1 MNTKKITVTC
11 LFSGLMLFC
20 LSAGANSEFQQWMQ
34 QQSQGVS
41 AQKKEFQE
49 YKDKRDKEFTDFLKS
64 QWKAVDIVKGEVMD
78 EVPKP
83 DVMPVAPPE
92 PVVQAPVKKP
102 VLVTVPKP
110 VVTKK
115 PAPAPL
121 VVAPKG
127 RPLTVDFFGRQIRFY
142 YDAGLKQRLDSRIDK
157 NAVSNYWSA
166 LSRVDYENLLKQLNA
181 QKKSLQLNDWAY
193 AALIHKLAAGI
204 NNNRRNES
212 ALLSW
217 FLLAKSGYRARI
229 AYNNT
234 SIYLLVPAEQEM
246 FEVAYFT
253 FSGKRYYAVEF
264 DGKKQ
269 KPGQAFTYNGEYP
282 DTTKDFDMRVTPVVA
297 SNDKDE
303 RRHLS
308 FDFEGKT
315 YNIEVTYDS
324 GRVKFFSTYP
334 QLDLD
339 LYFASGVY
347 QATATPLQKQLAAHM
362 QGMSEQQ
369 AVNFLLRFVQTA
381 LKYETDEQQFGEEN
395 YLFPEETLFY
405 PYSDCEDR
413 AVLFAW
419 LVRSLLK
426 LQVIGLDYPGH
437 VATAVHFNQPV
448 AGDAVEYQGKRFVVA
463 DPTYIN
469 ANAGMTMPDFKRYKP
484 TVINYQAGASGG

>member
-157 NAVSNYWSA
+157 NAVS
-166 LSRVDYENLLKQLNA
+166 K
-181 QKKSLQLNDWAY
+181 
-193 AALIHKLAAGI
+193 
-204 NNNRRNES
+204 
-212 ALLSW
+212 
-217 FLLAKSGYRARI
+217 
-229 AYNNT
+229 
-234 SIYLLVPAEQEM
+234 LLVG
-246 FEVAYFT
+246 F
-253 FSGKRYYAVEF
+253 
-264 DGKKQ
+264 
-269 KPGQAFTYNGEYP
+269 KPG
-282 DTTKDFDMRVTPVVA
+282 
-297 SNDKDE
+297 
-303 RRHLS
+303 
-308 FDFEGKT
+308 
-315 YNIEVTYDS
+315 
-324 GRVKFFSTYP
+324 
-334 QLDLD
+334 
-339 LYFASGVY
+339 
-347 QATATPLQKQLAAHM
+347 
-362 QGMSEQQ
+362 
-369 AVNFLLRFVQTA
+369 
-381 LKYETDEQQFGEEN
+381 
-395 YLFPEETLFY
+395 
-405 PYSDCEDR
+405 
-413 AVLFAW
+413 
-419 LVRSLLK
+419 
-426 LQVIGLDYPGH
+426 
-437 VATAVHFNQPV
+437 
-448 AGDAVEYQGKRFVVA
+448 
-463 DPTYIN
+463 
-469 ANAGMTMPDFKRYKP
+469 
-484 TVINYQAGASGG
+484 

>member
-1 MNTKKITVTC
+1 
-11 LFSGLMLFC
+11 
-20 LSAGANSEFQQWMQ
+20 
-34 QQSQGVS
+34 
-41 AQKKEFQE
+41 
-49 YKDKRDKEFTDFLKS
+49 
-64 QWKAVDIVKGEVMD
+64 
-78 EVPKP
+78 
-83 DVMPVAPPE
+83 
-92 PVVQAPVKKP
+92 
-102 VLVTVPKP
+102 
-110 VVTKK
+110 
-115 PAPAPL
+115 
-121 VVAPKG
+121 
-127 RPLTVDFFGRQIRFY
+127 
-142 YDAGLKQRLDSRIDK
+142 
-157 NAVSNYWSA
+157 
-166 LSRVDYENLLKQLNA
+166 
-181 QKKSLQLNDWAY
+181 LQLNDWAY

-347 QATATPLQKQLAAHM
+347 QATATPLQKQLGGTHA
-362 QGMSEQQ
+362 
-369 AVNFLLRFVQTA
+369 
-381 LKYETDEQQFGEEN
+381 
-395 YLFPEETLFY
+395 
-405 PYSDCEDR
+405 
-413 AVLFAW
+413 
-419 LVRSLLK
+419 
-426 LQVIGLDYPGH
+426 GH
-437 VATAVHFNQPV
+437 VRAT
-448 AGDAVEYQGKRFVVA
+448 GGKFFAAFRA
-463 DPTYIN
+463 DRIE
-469 ANAGMTMPDFKRYKP
+469 
-484 TVINYQAGASGG
+484 I